1 MLLPLLAKSKRSEQS
16 SKKVIGYTNLALT
29 VEVPKSMNSYDPQ
42 IPADGEKKVVSAGK
56 TIDLQGVAAF
66 ASLVELLAQE
76 LGTNSSRMQG
86 HLPTGPSAFN
96 QLIGEI
102 DIVSQGFQRKLTLI
116 APPGEPL
123 TLRFQSYWKEPRAV
137 QTSAIGEVAADYY
150 LGITVEQILPQGRAL
165 ARYAEDIF
173 AVLDRMVTLGQSGK
187 LGAMSLST
195 SEIENFEEREG
206 SNLVRQYLP
215 KSK

>member
-1 MLLPLLAKSKRSEQS
+1 
-16 SKKVIGYTNLALT
+16 
-29 VEVPKSMNSYDPQ
+29 MNSYDPK
-42 IPADGEKKVVSAGK
+42 IPADAQKKLNTSGK

-76 LGTNSSRMQG
+76 LGTNTSKMQG
-86 HLPTGPSAFN
+86 NLPTGPSAFN

-102 DIVSQGFQRKLTLI
+102 DIVSQGFHRKLTLI

-123 TLRFQSYWKEPRAV
+123 TLRFQSFWKEARAQ
-137 QTSAIGEVAADYY
+137 QTNAIGEVAADYY
-150 LGITVEQILPQGRAL
+150 LGVTVEQILPQGRAL

-187 LGAMSLST
+187 LAAMSLSNY
-195 SEIENFEEREG
+195 ELENFEEKEG

-215 KSK
+215 KTK